1 MTDPKS
7 AGHLPADSTTIHTV
21 TAHADRRTSSP
32 TGPERLRFVELSGRA
47 LSALKD
53 GDLITASAEAGVAL
67 TEYFVTDRARWLWRL
82 RISQLAADPGRARWI
97 ARVAV
102 TRPDDAVVGH
112 AGFHGPPDEAGMV
125 EIAYSVAPEFRRRG
139 YARGMLVE
147 LLRRAAAEP
156 AVRTVRASI
165 SPDNAA
171 SLATIAGYGFVEV
184 GEQWDEQDGREL
196 IFEVPAGSA

>member
-21 TAHADRRTSSP
+21 TAEADRRTSSP
-32 TGPERLRFVELSGRA
+32 TGPERLRFVDLSGRA

-102 TRPDDAVVGH
+102 TLPDGAVVGH

-139 YARGMLVE
+139 YARAMLVE

-171 SLATIAGYGFVEV
+171 SLATIAGYGFVEA

-196 IFEVPAGSA
+196 IFEAPAGTA

>member
-21 TAHADRRTSSP
+21 TAQADRRTSSP

-102 TRPDDAVVGH
+102 TLPDDAVVGH

-125 EIAYSVAPEFRRRG
+125 EIAYSVVPEFRRRG